1 LPTHYDGTA
10 SERRALNTF
19 ITLLRA
25 AESVSG
31 RLIALVADQT
41 GLTITQFGVL
51 EALLHLGPMCQKDL
65 ATKQLKTGGN
75 ITLVVDNLEKRKL
88 VRRVRSTEDRRMITV
103 HLTPSGR
110 KTISDYFPSHVAA
123 IEHELS
129 VLTAKEQEQL
139 GFLTRKLGRQEGR
152 SQVGVYPDAC
162 YVSRGVR
169 STRKR
174 RSK

>member
-1 LPTHYDGTA
+1 MPTHYDGSA
-10 SERRALNTF
+10 AERRALNTF

-65 ATKQLKTGGN
+65 AAKQLKTGGN

-88 VRRVRSTEDRRMITV
+88 VRRIRSEEDRRMITV
-103 HLTPSGR
+103 HLTKTGR
-110 KTISDYFPSHVAA
+110 NLISDYFPRHATA
-123 IEHELS
+123 IEYELA
-129 VLTAKEQEQL
+129 VLSAREQEQL
-139 GFLTRKLGRQEGR
+139 GRLTRKLGRQEGR
-152 SQVGVYPDAC
+152 SNVGGYPET
-162 YVSRGVR
+162 SR
-169 STRKR
+169 TLNR
-174 RSK
+174 RSR